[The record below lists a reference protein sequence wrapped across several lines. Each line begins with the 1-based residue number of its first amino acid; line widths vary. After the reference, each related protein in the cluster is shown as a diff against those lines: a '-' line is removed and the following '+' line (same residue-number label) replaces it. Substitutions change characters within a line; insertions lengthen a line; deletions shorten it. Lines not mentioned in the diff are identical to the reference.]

1 MPGQLNS
8 RAQLSRQ
15 AVGVPFFAI
24 GATASERVDFRD
36 VSREPQPNPR
46 GPSAAPDEQC
56 QNRVDYGLLDRFAL
70 LTSNFIPCQADKST
84 SNLGLFLPDSVDPCS
99 FLRRKPR

>member
-36 VSREPQPNPR
+36 VSREPQPNQR

-56 QNRVDYGLLDRFAL
+56 QNRVDYGLLGWFWRLNSKFISCYGSHSS
-70 LTSNFIPCQADKST
+70 SNMCIVFVIDIVNS
-84 SNLGLFLPDSVDPCS
+84 GS
-99 FLRRKPR
+99 FL